1 MTELI
6 EEDENRFISQ
16 LLERTYRKDKD
27 NKDEKDEKEDGNL
40 DDTSQQSIMATTGIT
55 AKTRMSPITQ
65 MTHGKLVPIE

>member
-27 NKDEKDEKEDGNL
+27 NKDEKEDGNL
-40 DDTSQQSIMATTGIT
+40 DDTSQQSIIATTGIT

>member
-1 MTELI
+1 MTGLI

-27 NKDEKDEKEDGNL
+27 NKDEKEDGNL
-40 DDTSQQSIMATTGIT
+40 DDTSQQSIIATTGIT